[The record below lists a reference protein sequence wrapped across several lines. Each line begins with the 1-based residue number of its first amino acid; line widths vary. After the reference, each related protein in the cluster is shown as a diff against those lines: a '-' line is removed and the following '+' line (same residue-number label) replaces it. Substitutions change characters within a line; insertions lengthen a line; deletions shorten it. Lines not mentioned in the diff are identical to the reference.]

1 MALTL
6 EVGGEPVVLRAERAL
21 VVPRLSTVIVADV
34 HLGKP
39 DSFRRQGVPVPVGTT
54 ARDLA
59 TLGQLLESHQAGQL
73 VFLGDL
79 LHSRH
84 AQGAAELAEFLA
96 WRRRHAQVRM
106 TLVRGNHDRHAGD
119 PPADWGVEVVD
130 EPWPLGPFACCHH
143 PQGASGRYALAGHV
157 HPAAVVGQ
165 GVQRLRLPC
174 FHFGPQCGVLPAF
187 GSFTGMH
194 TVQPEPGE
202 RVAVIAEG
210 AVRLLPRR

>member
-1 MALTL
+1 MSLAL

-21 VVPRLSTVIVADV
+21 AVPRLAAVIVADV
-34 HLGKP
+34 HFGKP
-39 DSFRRQGVPVPVGTT
+39 DSFRRQGVPVPAGTT

-59 TLGQLLESHQAGQL
+59 TLEQLLRAHEARHL

-84 AQGAAELAEFLA
+84 AQGAAELAGFPA

-106 TLVRGNHDRHAGD
+106 TLVRGNHDSHAGD
-119 PPADWGVEVVD
+119 PPADWGIEAVD

-143 PQGASGRYALAGHV
+143 PQVVQGGYALAGHL
-157 HPAAVVGQ
+157 HPAVVVGR
-165 GVQRLRLPC
+165 GLQRLRLPC
-174 FHFGPQCGVLPAF
+174 FHFGPQSGVLPAF
-187 GSFTGMH
+187 GSFTGLH
-194 TVQPEPGE
+194 TVQAAPGD

-210 AVRLLPRR
+210 VVRLLPTR